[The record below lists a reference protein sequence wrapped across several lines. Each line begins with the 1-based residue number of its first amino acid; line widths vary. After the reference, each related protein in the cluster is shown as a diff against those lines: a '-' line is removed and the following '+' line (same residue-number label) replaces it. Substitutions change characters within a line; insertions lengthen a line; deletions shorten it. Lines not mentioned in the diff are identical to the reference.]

1 MGFNSGFKG
10 LSFVLLPRLT
20 TGKRNRCPWLAP
32 LSLRTLC
39 GREKNLVFLEIE
51 SRYLSSPALCLMPTL
66 DVAAVMSVWY
76 KYHTNDPV
84 RFLAVFFTWCKLWP
98 ATWRTELQTSAGF
111 AQYFDLPT
119 DRCSKARY
127 SIEHSVSRHFTANGH
142 RWIWWCRY
150 GTGKNVDLFL

>member
-111 AQYFDLPT
+111 AQYFDLQRT
-119 DRCSKARY
+119 DVLKHVILLNILYHATSQQMVTD
-127 SIEHSVSRHFTANGH
+127 E
-142 RWIWWCRY
+142 Y
-150 GTGKNVDLFL
+150 GDVDMVQGKM